1 MNRTRDGSLSWIGII
16 RLGLVQTALGAI
28 VVLTTSTLNRVM
40 VIELALPAAVPGL
53 LVAWHYALQVLR
65 PRWGYGSDRGGRRTP
80 WILGGMATLAAGGA
94 LAAVATAAYTVA
106 PLAAALMA
114 VTAFTLIGIGVGSSG
129 TNLLVLLAE
138 ETSQARRPAAATL
151 VWLMMIAGF
160 VVTTVTAGH
169 FLDPYSP
176 TQLVKVV
183 GAVSVIAMLLT
194 VVAIAGIE
202 SGRRTD
208 TQASE
213 DTPVAFRAALTTVWQ
228 EPKARRFTIFIFV
241 SMLAYSAQDLIL
253 EPFAGAVFG
262 MTPGQS
268 TKLGGVQHGGVFVG
282 MILVPLCL
290 ALIGQRDEAMLQRV
304 IVGGCIA
311 SGLALMVIAAGA
323 PQGVAFPLKPAV
335 FTLGVANGVFA
346 VAAIALM
353 MTMAVDGTGKRDG
366 TRMGLWGAAQAVAF
380 GLGGLAGA
388 VGVDIARML
397 TPDTVAAYSAVFMGE
412 GIVFI
417 GAAMLA
423 AWIARQDRVAEQ
435 RSAPPLGP
443 TTLLPGE

>member
-1 MNRTRDGSLSWIGII
+1 
-16 RLGLVQTALGAI
+16 
-28 VVLTTSTLNRVM
+28 
-40 VIELALPAAVPGL
+40 VPGL

-65 PRWGYGSDRGGRRTP
+65 PRWGYGSDKGGRRTP

-94 LAAVATAAYTVA
+94 LAAVATAVYPTA
-106 PLAAALMA
+106 PLAAAMMA

-138 ETSQARRPAAATL
+138 ETSQTRRPAAATL

-176 TQLVKVV
+176 LQLVKVV
-183 GAVSVIAMLLT
+183 SAVSLIAMLLT
-194 VVAIAGIE
+194 TVAIAGLE
-202 SGRRTD
+202 SGRRSAD
-208 TQASE
+208 ASAE
-213 DTPVAFRAALTTVWQ
+213 NNPVPFREALATVWQ

-268 TKLGGVQHGGVFVG
+268 TKLGGVQHGGVFTG
-282 MILVPLCL
+282 MILVPVCL
-290 ALIGQRDEAMLQRV
+290 ALIGRRDEIMLQRV
-304 IVGGCIA
+304 IVGGCVT
-311 SGLALMVIAAGA
+311 SGMALMVIAVGA
-323 PQGVAFPLKPAV
+323 PLGAAFPLKQSV
-335 FTLGVANGVFA
+335 FALGIANGIFA

-388 VGVDIARML
+388 AGVDIARLL
-397 TPDTVAAYSAVFMGE
+397 TPDPVTAYASVFLGE
-412 GIVFI
+412 GILFI

-423 AWIARQDRVAEQ
+423 AWVARQDHTADQ
-435 RSAPPLGP
+435 RPTPPLGP
-443 TTLLPGE
+443 TNLLPGE